1 MDDGFNKKA
10 ADDNYFT
17 IDLGTES
24 ALLGVMDVLTW
35 DKRNNPEEDITELS
49 EYLNNLY
56 SSEDYVLRINA
67 EQFAK
72 IRNAF
77 YHFMNMVEEFPD
89 QEAFELVYPDF
100 RLEDIWEAED
110 ALMNAELEPSSGKGL
125 EDIPTM
131 EKNPEDLK
139 EGEVPVNVKET
150 CPSCG
155 GVNTFSTVD
164 EFGEVR
170 CDECG
175 ALDPRDEEWEPNPIA
190 QNPSSK
196 PELEPILFSNCPQC
210 GVDAVNPIYKECEN
224 CGWDQDNA
232 CPDCF
237 DDRSVTI
244 DEFGSKRCNNCGWAE
259 EPEYPAPTS
268 DTPGVLPPLTDAAK
282 KIKSLEDAFAAPS
295 VEHPLGPHTGAEEN
309 TQETYGPEGVEFHN
323 NQHGWSAPAIW
334 SVKITPAEGQ
344 REPQSGDIVKSRGNY
359 GNMRTV
365 ILTNQLENGTWEF
378 KNSYDNRKS
387 SEEFKQ
393 ELYAS
398 GRFVK
403 DGDRWFVAVQPAAG
417 QREPMSGDL
426 ATIQQKSKA
435 FNRPVPVTLV
445 DDMGGVWT
453 FKNGHHP
460 A

>member
-1 MDDGFNKKA
+1 MGDGFEKKA

-35 DKRNNPEEDITELS
+35 AKKNNPEEDITELS

-67 EQFAK
+67 AQFAQ

-89 QEAFELVYPDF
+89 QETFELVYPDF
-100 RLEDIWEAED
+100 EIEDIWEAED

-139 EGEVPVNVKET
+139 EGEIPVNVKET
-150 CPSCG
+150 CPNCG

-175 ALDPRDEEWEPNPIA
+175 ALDPRDEEWED
-190 QNPSSK
+190 
-196 PELEPILFSNCPQC
+196 PEMALEPILFSNCPQC
-210 GVDAVNPIYKECEN
+210 GVDAVNPTYKECEN

-232 CPDCF
+232 CPECF
-237 DDRSVTI
+237 NDRSVTI

-259 EPEYPAPTS
+259 EPEYPAPS
-268 DTPGVLPPLTDAAK
+268 SNAPGVLPPLTDAGN
-282 KIKSLEDAFAAPS
+282 KIKSLEDAYNAPA
-295 VEHPLGPHTGAEEN
+295 VEHPLGPHTGAEE
-309 TQETYGPEGVEFHN
+309 
-323 NQHGWSAPAIW
+323 
-334 SVKITPAEGQ
+334 GQ
-344 REPQSGDIVKSRGNY
+344 
-359 GNMRTV
+359 
-365 ILTNQLENGTWEF
+365 
-378 KNSYDNRKS
+378 
-387 SEEFKQ
+387 Q
-393 ELYAS
+393 ELYTS

-403 DGDRWFVAVQPAAG
+403 DGDRWFVAVRPAAG
-417 QREPMSGDL
+417 QREPMSGDH